1 MAKKQNPPQSKSYT
15 KKADIGAGKAKP
27 VGKRY
32 TDKLAKKLGKS
43 PNAEPTQK
51 DINKYL
57 GKGVYD
63 EKRKDKSDISLRKK
77 FEMGGDMMA
86 NGGGVKQNPPQSK
99 SYTKRNDIQAGKA
112 KPVGK
117 RYTDKLAKKLG
128 KSPNADPTQKDIN
141 KYLGKGVYDEKRK
154 DKSDI
159 SLKKKFEDGGAT
171 VEISV
176 EEMKSTL
183 GREPRYPSD
192 FINGK
197 KYVKCFLRPYYRL
210 AD

>member
-1 MAKKQNPPQSKSYT
+1 MFYGHKVDLAKKAKVKKLQSYLERKYMAKGGSVGVKQNPPQSKSYT
-15 KKADIGAGKAKP
+15 KKADIG
-27 VGKRY
+27 
-32 TDKLAKKLGKS
+32 
-43 PNAEPTQK
+43 
-51 DINKYL
+51 
-57 GKGVYD
+57 
-63 EKRKDKSDISLRKK
+63 
-77 FEMGGDMMA
+77 
-86 NGGGVKQNPPQSK
+86 
-99 SYTKRNDIQAGKA
+99 AGKA